1 MLGGIFLLLGASA
14 AQPTDFG
21 LRTVG
26 ELPRAAAPMARAPLA
41 SPAPL
46 ARLPLAG
53 GFRISAAASIGAR
66 FGRVTS
72 TLRSPEHN
80 RRVGGVRNSWHLSGR
95 AMDIARAPGVSHSM
109 IAAELRRAGFHLM
122 ESLDEGDHSHF
133 AFSDGPIRLRPHSQA
148 EQLAELRQE
157 ASYFRFAVAPRSS
170 ARPSAGTGLASS
182 FR

>member
-1 MLGGIFLLLGASA
+1 MGVSA
-14 AQPTDFG
+14 AQQTDFG

-26 ELPRAAAPMARAPLA
+26 ELPRAAVPVGGPPATAPA
-41 SPAPL
+41 PAPL
-46 ARLPLAG
+46 ARMSMAG

-72 TLRSPEHN
+72 TIRSAEHN
-80 RRVGGVRNSWHLSGR
+80 RRVGGVRNSWHLFGR
-95 AMDIARAPGVSHSM
+95 AMDIARAPGISHSM

-133 AFSDGPIRLRPHSQA
+133 AFSDGPVRLRPHSQA

-157 ASYFRFAVAPRSS
+157 ANYFRFAVAPQTR
-170 ARPSAGTGLASS
+170 ARPQGGSGVTSS